1 MPELLPV
8 RGLGG
13 RYEIEREVGRGGM
26 GRVFEARDLKL
37 DRHVAIKFLTPGVH
51 GEEALQR
58 FETEARAA
66 GSLEH
71 PNVLVVHDVGVSEE
85 GPYIVSELLRGG
97 TLRER
102 MGGKPVPAAK
112 AVDYAIQLVQGLRA
126 AHAKGVVHRD
136 LKPENLF
143 ITHDGRL
150 KILDFGIAKLI
161 EREEATV
168 PSTGEGA
175 FVGTVAYM
183 SPEQVRGLRADPRSD
198 LFAVGSILYEM
209 LSGHRAFEGKSPME
223 VGYKIV
229 NDHPPD
235 LPAHVPRPLQRV
247 VSRCLEKN
255 PDDRYPSAAD
265 LVVDLSGIAAP
276 QPRHLRLIPVLAAAI
291 VITVA
296 FPFVRDRLTHPAVD
310 RGSIAVLPFV
320 NLSPDK
326 DNEYFSDGVTED
338 LINALANVEG
348 LRVSSSTSSFAFKG
362 KKASVAEIGRQLNV
376 TTLLE
381 GSVRREGHSM
391 RVVAQLIDV
400 ANGFHLWSKTY
411 DRELK
416 NILSV
421 EDELAHSIAEALRPS
436 LVLGATSLVRHQT
449 TSTEAH
455 DLYLRARH
463 FWNDRTEP
471 GLRKAIALYNRAIG
485 LDAGYALAYAGLADA
500 YMLLRDYSQDDPTEL
515 LSLAKMYAERALQ
528 ADDTIAEAHTSLAFI
543 AEARFEWK
551 TAEQQY
557 RRAIELRPDYAR
569 AHHWYGLLL
578 RNQGRF
584 PESETELR
592 SALQLEPNSTPVLFA
607 SAISPWFQ
615 HDYGQAIERLTPLGN
630 LSELTAVVPIALAT
644 IYTQMGR
651 YPEAVAAVD
660 KVVGPSDADSGWLGI
675 RGYVHARA
683 GDRKEALRILA
694 DLDERSR
701 RQYVAP
707 TNLALIHA
715 GLGDKDRA
723 FALLDTAVAVRD
735 ASLTSLKVDPL
746 WDTLRPDARFTKLL
760 GRMNLD

>member
-1 MPELLPV
+1 MPELVQV

-37 DRHVAIKFLTPGVH
+37 DRQVAIKFLPPGVH

-71 PNVLVVHDVGVSEE
+71 PNVLVVHDVGASEE

-102 MGGKPVPAAK
+102 MGGKPLPVAK

-143 ITHDGRL
+143 ITHEGRL

-161 EREEATV
+161 EREDATV
-168 PSTGEGA
+168 GSTAEGA
-175 FVGTVAYM
+175 FLGTVAYM
-183 SPEQVRGLRADPRSD
+183 SPEQVRGLRAEPRSD

-209 LSGHRAFEGKSPME
+209 LSGRRAFEGRSSTE

-235 LPAHVPRPLQRV
+235 LPAQVPRTLQRI

-255 PDDRYPSAAD
+255 PNDRYQSAAD
-265 LVVDLSGIAAP
+265 LVVDLSGVAAQP
-276 QPRHLRLIPVLAAAI
+276 PRHLRLVALLGAAI
-291 VITVA
+291 LITLA
-296 FPFVRDRLTHPAVD
+296 FPLVKRWVAHPAVEHK
-310 RGSIAVLPFV
+310 SIAVLPFV

-326 DNEYFSDGVTED
+326 DNEYFSDGITED

-348 LRVSSSTSSFAFKG
+348 LRVISSTSSFAFKG
-362 KKASVAEIGRQLNV
+362 KKASVADIGRQLNV
-376 TTLLE
+376 STLLE

-400 ANGFHLWSKTY
+400 TNGFHLWSKTY

-416 NILSV
+416 SVLSV

-436 LVLGATSLVRHQT
+436 LALGSAPLVRHGT

-455 DLYLRARH
+455 DLYMRARY

-471 GLRKAIALYNRAIG
+471 GLRKAIALYNRAIA
-485 LDAGYALAYAGLADA
+485 LDSGYALAYAGLADA
-500 YMLLRDYSQDDPTEL
+500 YMLLRDYSQDDPAEL
-515 LSLAKMYAERALQ
+515 LSMAKMYAERALQ
-528 ADDTIAEAHTSLAFI
+528 LDDTVAESHTSLALI
-543 AEARFEWK
+543 AEARFDWK
-551 TAEQQY
+551 TADKEY

-578 RNQGRF
+578 RSQGQF
-584 PESETELR
+584 HESEEELR
-592 SALQLEPNSTPVLFA
+592 RALQLEPNSTPVLIT
-607 SAISPWFQ
+607 SAVSPYFQ
-615 HDYGQAIERLTPLGN
+615 RNYDLAIERLNPLRDLAEATP
-630 LSELTAVVPIALAT
+630 VVPILLAT
-644 IYTQMGR
+644 IFTQMGR
-651 YPEAVAAVD
+651 YPEAVAIAD
-660 KVVGPSDADSGWLGI
+660 KVIGPSDADSGWLGI

-701 RQYVAP
+701 HQYVAP

-735 ASLTSLKVDPL
+735 ASLASLKVDPL
-746 WDTLRPDARFTKLL
+746 WDALRPDARFTRLL
-760 GRMNLD
+760 SRMNFD